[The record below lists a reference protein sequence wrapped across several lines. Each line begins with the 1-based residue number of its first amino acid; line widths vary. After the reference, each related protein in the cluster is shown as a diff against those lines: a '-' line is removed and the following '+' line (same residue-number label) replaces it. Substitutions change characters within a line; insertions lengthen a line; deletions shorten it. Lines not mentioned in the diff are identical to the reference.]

1 MVVVPRF
8 SFSTVRSQVLVKREI
23 RAQSKFL
30 DWDQNI
36 RQGLGRRSNESFVK
50 RWSWILSRGLQRA
63 SFPSVEG
70 KISQWPL
77 IPQSRAIALFTHH
90 RGELKVFSFF
100 SLPFPSPPPPSPPV
114 GRFIRALKTF
124 HHRHWFDSGWNHS
137 EMVIIITGSHQ
148 LFCSRKFFKWNCCQT
163 WFGILWCFF
172 ERFIWPKVVRWLWHQ
187 LMLNSYECKFQSDV
201 HADMFSF
208 FRSPIRAI

>member
-50 RWSWILSRGLQRA
+50 RWSWILSRGWQRA

-100 SLPFPSPPPPSPPV
+100 SLPFPSPPPPLPPPV

-148 LFCSRKFFKWNCCQT
+148 LFCSWKFYKMKLLPNLIWDIVMFFLRGL
-163 WFGILWCFF
+163 FGQKLWDDCG
-172 ERFIWPKVVRWLWHQ
+172 ISW
-187 LMLNSYECKFQSDV
+187 C
-201 HADMFSF
+201 
-208 FRSPIRAI
+208 

>member
-1 MVVVPRF
+1 MRTCFVSQCRGKNF
-8 SFSTVRSQVLVKREI
+8 SVTSDSSKSCDCTVCSSQG
-23 RAQSKFL
+23 
-30 DWDQNI
+30 WT
-36 RQGLGRRSNESFVK
+36 ESFF
-50 RWSWILSRGLQRA
+50 LS
-63 SFPSVEG
+63 S
-70 KISQWPL
+70 
-77 IPQSRAIALFTHH
+77 
-90 RGELKVFSFF
+90 
-100 SLPFPSPPPPSPPV
+100 PFPLPPPPSPV